1 MTDNLQPI
9 KDYHIAFAR
18 AVVALAREHGVGDV
32 RMQFRRASSA
42 VMRRDIDQWDAT
54 EVSLVWHEGRHG
66 DKAPL
71 ELKLEARAEGRYSE
85 KEPAE

>member
-9 KDYHIAFAR
+9 KDYHVDFAR
-18 AVVALAREHGVGDV
+18 AVIALARQHGVGDV
-32 RMQFRRASSA
+32 RMQFRRASSSI
-42 VMRRDIDQWDAT
+42 MRHDMGQWDST
-54 EVSLVWHEGRHG
+54 DVSLTWHEGRHG

-85 KEPAE
+85 QRETK

>member
-1 MTDNLQPI
+1 MIDNHQPI
-9 KDYHIAFAR
+9 KDYHVAFAR
-18 AVVALAREHGVGDV
+18 AVVALARDHGVGSV
-32 RMQFRRASSA
+32 KMQFRRASSLA
-42 VMRRDIDQWDAT
+42 FTNEQWDAT

-85 KEPAE
+85 VE